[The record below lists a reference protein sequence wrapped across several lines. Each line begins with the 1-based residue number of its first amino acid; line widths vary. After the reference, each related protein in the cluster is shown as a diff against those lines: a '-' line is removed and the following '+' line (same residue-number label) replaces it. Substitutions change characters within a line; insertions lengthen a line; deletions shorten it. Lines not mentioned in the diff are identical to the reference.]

1 MVLVVMVVVVKGIHI
16 VHRYIHT
23 HRQKEKR
30 VNRWRRRSVVVWRVL
45 LVSAITQ
52 GGTVAPF
59 LL

>member
-1 MVLVVMVVVVKGIHI
+1 MDGFGGNGGGGERHT
-16 VHRYIHT
+16 YI

-30 VNRWRRRSVVVWRVL
+30 VNRWRRRRVVVWRVL